1 MTHRAN
7 SHSCEWRERAA
18 AQWPRR
24 RLCQLVVLSFSY
36 FWEEGVNI
44 KRTQR
49 SRIVIIIITQRTHTR
64 MRSSDFSMSR
74 SFDTDDLA
82 PFVTKWWPAW
92 WPSAF
97 W

>member
-49 SRIVIIIITQRTHTR
+49 SRIVIIIITQKNTHKNEV
-64 MRSSDFSMSR
+64 
-74 SFDTDDLA
+74 L
-82 PFVTKWWPAW
+82 
-92 WPSAF
+92 
-97 W
+97 